1 MSGALTGCVSGK
13 NYPIHIH
20 SGMSCTDAMSQGGHW
35 DPPRGEQ
42 IPDVACMNA
51 IGTILYQREIT
62 DAKPWSVGE
71 AAESNVIGH
80 VVVLH
85 DPDDPMKRIACGQ
98 IKAQ

>member
-1 MSGALTGCVSGK
+1 
-13 NYPIHIH
+13 
-20 SGMSCTDAMSQGGHW
+20 
-35 DPPRGEQ
+35 
-42 IPDVACMNA
+42 MNA